1 MTVKRL
7 LPVIAL
13 FRFNDIFGN
22 DIQRHT
28 HHDNLSNHSKIQKI
42 IGTCE
47 YVIVF
52 SKAKQ
57 KKTSVSVHRE
67 KMPAS
72 SRKVLL

>member
-13 FRFNDIFGN
+13 FRFNYIFGN

-52 SKAKQ
+52 SKAKP
-57 KKTSVSVHRE
+57 KKNRCLFIVRRCLRAPE
-67 KMPAS
+67 
-72 SRKVLL
+72 KVLL